1 MIQSFDLV
9 IVGGGMVG
17 LTLARALHDVPIK
30 IAVIEGRELELEF
43 SEIADNRVS
52 AINAASQTVL
62 EKLGVWSN
70 LNLSRS
76 QAYEQMQVWDQDSF
90 GQLQFSAQQNR
101 TANLGHII
109 ENRNLQLALLHTLE
123 RQENVQIF
131 CPQRIAQLAL
141 GEGEAW
147 ITLDNGHALTSKL
160 VVGADGAESW
170 VRKQAA
176 IPLTFRDYQH
186 HALVATIA
194 TTEWHQN
201 TAWQIFKPEGPLAFL
216 PLFNPHHCS
225 IVWST
230 SPEQASKLIAL
241 PDDEFNKQLA
251 MAFDNRLGLCRVQG
265 ERHSVP
271 LRMRYA
277 RDFAKHRVAL
287 IGDAAH
293 TIHPLAGQ
301 GVNLGLMDAAA
312 LAQEIKKN
320 VTLGLDIGQLPQLR
334 GYERWRKS
342 QAMEMIVAMEGLKQG
357 FSGNHPLKKLIRDVG
372 LSLLNNAPLV
382 KKTLLKQAMGLAG
395 ELPDLARQ

>member
-1 MIQSFDLV
+1 MQSFDLV

-17 LTLARALHDVPIK
+17 LTLARALYDAPIK
-30 IAVIEGRELELEF
+30 IAVIEGRELEPEF

-62 EKLGVWSN
+62 EKLGVWPN
-70 LNLSRS
+70 LNISRS

-90 GQLQFSAQQNR
+90 AQLQFSAQQNR
-101 TANLGHII
+101 TPNLGHII
-109 ENRNLQLALLHTLE
+109 ENRNLQLALLNTLE
-123 RQENVQIF
+123 TQENVRIF

-194 TTEWHQN
+194 TAECHQN

-230 SPEQASKLIAL
+230 SPERASMLMEL
-241 PDDEFNKQLA
+241 SDDEFNKQLA
-251 MAFDNRLGLCRVQG
+251 MAFDNRLGLCQVLG
-265 ERHSVP
+265 DRHSVP

-301 GVNLGLMDAAA
+301 GVNLGLMDATA

-320 VTLGLDIGQLPQLR
+320 LALGLDIGQLAQLR

-342 QAMEMIVAMEGLKQG
+342 QAMEMIVAMEALKQG
-357 FSGNHPLKKLIRDVG
+357 FSGQHPLKKLIRDVG
-372 LSLLNNAPLV
+372 LSLVNNAPLV
-382 KKTLLKQAMGLAG
+382 KNTLLKQAMGLAG
-395 ELPDLARQ
+395 ELPELARL